1 VDDAQFEEL
10 KALILPI
17 SNWVAVQTGQ
27 AAAQGPTTRSI
38 IAAQAGSQA
47 LMAIPAG
54 VDNPGPYRVYRM
66 NVPALP
72 DDVDPDGEA
81 IWQVIGMKG
90 RPIGAPTSRAD
101 ADAQV
106 ARLMDQRQ
114 ANAADPRWAGSFGP
128 EGVQYNAGPGTAV
141 PGTAP
146 FNAAYGANPNAPTGL
161 FPAQGGPGGPFVGN
175 PANPGIPAPVGVT
188 ASSVPFNRPA
198 GSITAA
204 PAENATVAGAAPPG
218 PANPGPYTHHW
229 SLADLWHVRG
239 KNGTPTGFTGNEPDA
254 KAEADRLNSAE
265 SPHHDGPGVN
275 EASLPVTPDPP
286 TPVETNVGTLPAPA
300 APSR

>member
-1 VDDAQFEEL
+1 MDDAQFEEL

-146 FNAAYGANPNAPTGL
+146 F
-161 FPAQGGPGGPFVGN
+161 
-175 PANPGIPAPVGVT
+175 
-188 ASSVPFNRPA
+188 
-198 GSITAA
+198 TAA

-275 EASLPVTPDPP
+275 EASLPVTPEPP

>member
-1 VDDAQFEEL
+1 MDDAQFEEL

-101 ADAQV
+101 AEAK
-106 ARLMDQRQ
+106 
-114 ANAADPRWAGSFGP
+114 
-128 EGVQYNAGPGTAV
+128 
-141 PGTAP
+141 
-146 FNAAYGANPNAPTGL
+146 
-161 FPAQGGPGGPFVGN
+161 
-175 PANPGIPAPVGVT
+175 
-188 ASSVPFNRPA
+188 
-198 GSITAA
+198 ITELNV
-204 PAENATVAGAAPPG
+204 PAEGATVAGSAPPG

-275 EASLPVTPDPP
+275 EASLPVTPEPP

>member
-1 VDDAQFEEL
+1 MKERLVDDAQFEEL

-128 EGVQYNAGPGTAV
+128 E
-141 PGTAP
+141 
-146 FNAAYGANPNAPTGL
+146 
-161 FPAQGGPGGPFVGN
+161 
-175 PANPGIPAPVGVT
+175 
-188 ASSVPFNRPA
+188 
-198 GSITAA
+198 
-204 PAENATVAGAAPPG
+204 VAGAAPPG

-275 EASLPVTPDPP
+275 EASLPVTPEPT